1 MPFVLPDNSSTDL
14 NITKVI
20 TEKKNKETKRRIV
33 KEPSSL
39 ITSLIIL
46 ISGLNEE
53 NTLKT
58 KKPLMRMKDVLI
70 KLMVYML
77 LIYDFEN
84 LAGVYPNYPLI
95 LN

>member
-58 KKPLMRMKDVLI
+58 KKPLMRIKDVLI

-77 LIYDFEN
+77 LNYDGEY
-84 LAGVYPNYPLI
+84 LAGA
-95 LN
+95 

>member
-1 MPFVLPDNSSTDL
+1 MPFVLPDISSTDL

-77 LIYDFEN
+77 LIYDAEYF
-84 LAGVYPNYPLI
+84 AGV
-95 LN
+95 